1 MFLDYSL
8 FSLFIFYIYYKML
21 KQFKPTGFNK
31 SIDLAEIKS
40 RLGYSLSDADLRAY
54 LGDDVDKHI
63 IKYAELGNYR
73 TIEDLLP
80 SDRSFKIILVEAE
93 QNRGHWI
100 CIMRYKD
107 KFGEDTIEFFNS
119 YGNKPTSELNFVKSC
134 VSFLLGQHANL
145 LKDLLD
151 RTDKR
156 VIYNK
161 KKFQKY
167 SPKINTCGRHVVSR
181 IVAMKNLMMDLEEY
195 ISYIEKAKTF
205 YDADADIVVSIFIP
219 SNE

>member
-1 MFLDYSL
+1 
-8 FSLFIFYIYYKML
+8 ML
-21 KQFKPTGFNK
+21 KQFKPKGFDK
-31 SIDLAEIKS
+31 SIDLDEIRS
-40 RLGYSLSDADLRAY
+40 RLGYSLSDGDLRAY
-54 LGDDVDKHI
+54 LGDDVDSHI
-63 IKYAELGNYR
+63 IKYAELANYN

-80 SDRSFKIILVEAE
+80 NDRSYKIILVETE
-93 QNRGHWI
+93 VNRGHWI
-100 CIMRYKD
+100 SIMRYKD
-107 KFGEDTIEFFNS
+107 RYGVDTIEFFNS
-119 YGNKPTSELNFVKSC
+119 YGNKPTSELNFVKKC
-134 VSFLLGQHANL
+134 MAFVLGQHENL
-145 LKDLLD
+145 LRTLLD

-181 IVAMKNLMMDLEEY
+181 IVAMKKLMMDLEEY
-195 ISYIEKAKTF
+195 ISYIEKAKEF